1 LKFLT
6 FRATQKQKNT
16 IILFKKKH
24 SAFFSKKLRLFS
36 KKTPP
41 FFQKNSAFF
50 QEKLHLFFKKTPPF
64 FQKCRYSAGEMV
76 KKIAVAKAK
85 KAPSLKQKK
94 RRRQNKK
101 SAVAKAKKAPWLKK
115 KSPSLK

>member
-1 LKFLT
+1 V
-6 FRATQKQKNT
+6 QHKN
-16 IILFKKKH
+16 KKTP
-24 SAFFSKKLRLFS
+24 SFCSKKTLRLFFKKTPAFF

-50 QEKLHLFFKKTPPF
+50 QEKLHLIFKKTPPF

-76 KKIAVAKAK
+76 QKIAVAKAK

-94 RRRQNKK
+94 RRR
-101 SAVAKAKKAPWLKK
+101 
-115 KSPSLK
+115 

>member
-85 KAPSLKQKK
+85 KAPSLKQK
-94 RRRQNKK
+94 N
-101 SAVAKAKKAPWLKK
+101 AVAKTKKAP
-115 KSPSLK
+115 SLKPKKRHG